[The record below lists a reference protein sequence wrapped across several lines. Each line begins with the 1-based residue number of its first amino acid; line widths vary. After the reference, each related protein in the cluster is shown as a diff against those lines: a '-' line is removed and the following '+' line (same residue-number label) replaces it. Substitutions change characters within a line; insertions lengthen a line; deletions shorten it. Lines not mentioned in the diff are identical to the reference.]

1 MASDRNIQVSFL
13 EWIKENSNSPN
24 SFADDL
30 AELLSISKDSVY
42 RRIRG
47 ETLLSFEE
55 TRKLSKHFKIS
66 VDNFMDLNTDSVLFN
81 RRTINND
88 SFTFKDYLSSI
99 NDNLQTINQFSEKK
113 LIYAAKDI
121 PLFHFSQFQALNSFK
136 SYFWLRTILNSPDHQ
151 QDTYHPDHIDP
162 EIATISSS
170 IWQKYLITPSIEIWS
185 DETVNVTL
193 RQIEFYFESGFLSQ
207 EQMKPIV
214 DDFSDMINLIK
225 LEARLGKKILLGNED
240 SGINNS
246 YQLYY
251 NEIAISDNTIFFSM
265 DGFKMVYKPFNM
277 LNIMNTAD
285 ESFCKDTEEYLN
297 NIINKSIPISVGSEK
312 IRYHFFNGIEEKVNH
327 LIHKTELK

>member
-13 EWIKENSNSPN
+13 EWIKENSNSPK

-30 AELLSISKDSVY
+30 AELLSISKDSAY

-55 TRKLSKHFKIS
+55 IRKLSKHFKIS

-121 PLFHFSQFQALNSFK
+121 PLFHFCQFQALNSFK

-151 QDTYHPDHIDP
+151 QDTYHPDHVDP
-162 EIATISSS
+162 EIATIASS

-193 RQIEFYFESGFLSQ
+193 RQIEFYFESGFLTK

-225 LEARLGKKILLGNED
+225 LEALLGKKILVGNED

-251 NEIAISDNTIFFSM
+251 NEISISDNTIFFSM

-285 ESFCKDTEEYLN
+285 ESFCKDTEKYLN

-312 IRYHFFNGIEEKVNH
+312 IRNHFFNGIEEKVNH